1 MQRREGEGHQID
13 PLPEKTTLKIP
24 GLSRVNVYRQHIK
37 QQQYQQIKTE
47 QHLQNCGKGE
57 FLLFPYL
64 KVKENRKTLRKFYET
79 SFKGKYKMQLNQHC
93 QLQG

>member
-1 MQRREGEGHQID
+1 MD
-13 PLPEKTTLKIP
+13 PLPERIALKKP

-47 QHLQNCGKGE
+47 QHPQNCGKEE

-64 KVKENRKTLRKFYET
+64 KVKEDRKTLRKSFET
-79 SFKGKYKMQLNQHC
+79 SFKGKCKMQLNRHW
-93 QLQG
+93 QLQE